1 MLITDA
7 QVHIWEEDRPDRPW
21 PRRDIGV
28 PQKPNGY
35 SAEEMLSEMQAA
47 GVDRAVLVPP
57 TYVGEGNETAIEV
70 QQKYPTRF
78 AIMGRFDIRR
88 PDMKEALALWKDQ
101 PGMLGIRHTFYGQFR
116 EWFENG
122 DYEPFWTAA
131 EEYGVPVMCLT
142 HGFPETL
149 GPIAD
154 RHPGLKLI
162 VDHFGAY
169 LDKAGAEAFAMMDR
183 LLPLARHNNILVK
196 VTCAPSIS
204 ADPYPFQ
211 DLYPFLHRIYETFGP
226 RRLMWGADI
235 TRLSSTYTE
244 CLKHFQEGLDFLNE
258 EDKEWILGKTVAVEL
273 NWPEVME

>member
-1 MLITDA
+1 
-7 QVHIWEEDRPDRPW
+7 
-21 PRRDIGV
+21 
-28 PQKPNGY
+28 
-35 SAEEMLSEMQAA
+35 
-47 GVDRAVLVPP
+47 
-57 TYVGEGNETAIEV
+57 
-70 QQKYPTRF
+70 
-78 AIMGRFDIRR
+78 
-88 PDMKEALALWKDQ
+88 
-101 PGMLGIRHTFYGQFR
+101 
-116 EWFENG
+116 
-122 DYEPFWTAA
+122 
-131 EEYGVPVMCLT
+131 
-142 HGFPETL
+142 
-149 GPIAD
+149 
-154 RHPGLKLI
+154 
-162 VDHFGAY
+162 
-169 LDKAGAEAFAMMDR
+169 MMDR